1 MKPARKL
8 TIGDACRVANFFN
21 ASGITMKELDELFD
35 SSTLKDLKDDE
46 KKNQAGM
53 KFFGYIFEKAPHM
66 EEPLYKVLAP
76 IAGVSIDELKETA
89 LIDILEMIKAVFE
102 ENGDIA
108 DFFKQV
114 IPLVVR

>member
-8 TIGDACRVANFFN
+8 TLGDACRVANFFN
-21 ASGITMKELDELFD
+21 QSGITMKEIDELFD
-35 SSTLKDLKDDE
+35 DSTLKDLKDED

-53 KFFGYIFEKAPHM
+53 KFFGFIFEKAPHM

-76 IAGVSIDELKETA
+76 IAGLSIDELKETA
-89 LIDILEMIKAVFE
+89 LIDICTMIQAVFE

-114 IPLVVR
+114 YPLVVR